1 MKTKLLLI
9 ALLALSLQA
18 CVPVVLVAA
27 GATAGGAIVYDNR
40 SVKTMAEDREIT
52 FRAQSRLDQDPQ
64 LKNTSHVV
72 AVCFNHILLLIGEAP
87 TPELSQHAYSL
98 VTTNLP
104 HVKRTYNQITI
115 ANPTTEKQRMK
126 DTWITT
132 KVKTDMLAA
141 KGLQSTQ
148 IKVVTEDNVV
158 YLLGLVTHSQGTLAA
173 DVASRVG
180 DVQRVV
186 KLFEYLH

>member
-9 ALLALSLQA
+9 ALTALSLQA
-18 CVPVVLVAA
+18 CVPVALVAA

-87 TPELSQHAYSL
+87 TQELSQHAYAL
-98 VTTNLP
+98 VANLP

-115 ANPTTEKQRMK
+115 ANPTTEKQRAK

-132 KVKTDMLAA
+132 KAKTDMLAA

-158 YLLGLVTHSQGTLAA
+158 YLLGLVTRSQGTLAA
-173 DVASRVG
+173 NVASRVG
-180 DVQRVV
+180 GVQRVV